1 MAKIVSSTDADIP
14 CRKRAVR
21 GVKLFISENVM
32 NDMIWH
38 SEVGGE
44 NEIMGLLV
52 GRTYSDDE
60 GIYVTVEKAMT
71 SSLLSN
77 PVSVKFNSESM
88 EELIDGLDGL
98 ADGETITGWYHSHPG
113 LGCFLSETDI
123 RTQQGVFGDDC
134 GFAIVVDPVQQ
145 EVAAFEVSDGK
156 EVTVQFVV
164 TED

>member
-1 MAKIVSSTDADIP
+1 MAKVVSHVSADIP
-14 CRKRAVR
+14 NRKRSVTGVR
-21 GVKLFISENVM
+21 LFISENVI

-44 NEIMGLLV
+44 NEVMGLLI

-88 EELIDGLDGL
+88 EELIDGLDCL
-98 ADGETITGWYHSHPG
+98 RDGEMITGWYHSHPG
-113 LGCFLSETDI
+113 LGCFLSDTDV
-123 RTQQGVFGDDC
+123 RTQKGIFGDDC
-134 GFAIVVDPVQQ
+134 GFAVVVDPVNH
-145 EVAAFEVSDGK
+145 ELSAFEVSDGK
-156 EVTVQFVV
+156 EAVVQFVV
-164 TED
+164 IED